1 MNIQQSEEF
10 KTSKFFCKTNFNMK
24 EIKAEEA
31 DYKNYPLPKSYNFKS
46 EDSMERILYANFR
59 RIDNEVNDM
68 VMSIFSEFS
77 IDSKDLSKDLK
88 NIYETKYT
96 QGGQKEQ

>member
-1 MNIQQSEEF
+1 
-10 KTSKFFCKTNFNMK
+10 
-24 EIKAEEA
+24 
-31 DYKNYPLPKSYNFKS
+31 
-46 EDSMERILYANFR
+46 MERILYANFR

-96 QGGQKEQ
+96 QGGQNEQ